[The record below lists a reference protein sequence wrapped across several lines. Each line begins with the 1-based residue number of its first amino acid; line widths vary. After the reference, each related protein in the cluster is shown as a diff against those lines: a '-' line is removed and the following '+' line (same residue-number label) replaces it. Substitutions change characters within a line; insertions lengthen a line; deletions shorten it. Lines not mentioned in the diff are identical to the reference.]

1 MRRLPIATAAVLAGL
16 WFAAIALAAF
26 HQTAAITLT
35 THTAGRSTG
44 IVATL
49 HSSDPTAPG
58 AKPTSATTVVVT
70 FPQGTTFICARRWW
84 RRAG

>member
-1 MRRLPIATAAVLAGL
+1 MRRFAIAIVAVLAAL
-16 WFAAIALAAF
+16 WLAAVALAAF

-44 IVATL
+44 IVAAL

-58 AKPTSATTVVVT
+58 AKPRSTTRVAIT
-70 FPQGTTFICARRWW
+70 FPRGTTSICAHHWS
-84 RRAG
+84 RRAA